1 VQERLAIRAL
11 FKLLDIDCKSTEEAA
26 KAPDFLKALIALGG
40 EAGGATPL
48 PSPPATTD
56 IEAMRKLVGNEQLVA
71 IKIKE
76 ADLKAKIAEWKK
88 TRDLIAKR
96 RPAWQT
102 LEQMA
107 KHAKGL
113 AEADQCLAHAEAVR
127 ANRLLLEAS
136 DPVAPIRTALA
147 DILRNAL
154 NRAQENHEKAYSNA
168 LEVLTDSLTWQ
179 KVSAGDQARILSE
192 VALAAPSKPEVGSDN
207 ALVAALDLKNLEA
220 RKTEAEAVPNRVTN
234 ALNKAAQLLEPKVQF
249 VPVEKIVLRN
259 ESDVDNWLAAQR
271 IKLLDALKIGPV
283 QVQ

>member
-1 VQERLAIRAL
+1 
-11 FKLLDIDCKSTEEAA
+11 
-26 KAPDFLKALIALGG
+26 
-40 EAGGATPL
+40 
-48 PSPPATTD
+48 
-56 IEAMRKLVGNEQLVA
+56 MRKLVGNEQLVA
-71 IKIKE
+71 IKSKE
-76 ADLKAKIAEWKK
+76 VDLKAKIGDWKK

-113 AEADQCLAHAEAVR
+113 AEADQCLAQAETVR
-127 ANRLLLEAS
+127 TNRLLLEAS

-147 DILRNAL
+147 DVLRSAL
-154 NRAQENHEKAYSNA
+154 NKAQENHEKAYSDA
-168 LEVLTDSLTWQ
+168 LEMLNASSTWQ
-179 KVSAGDQARILSE
+179 KLSADNRTRILGE
-192 VALAAPSKPEVGSDN
+192 VALVAPAKPELGSDT

-249 VPVEKIVLRN
+249 VPVEKIVLRS
-259 ESDVDNWLAAQR
+259 ESDVDNWLASQR
-271 IKLLDALKIGPV
+271 TKLFDALKVGPV

>member
-1 VQERLAIRAL
+1 
-11 FKLLDIDCKSTEEAA
+11 
-26 KAPDFLKALIALGG
+26 
-40 EAGGATPL
+40 
-48 PSPPATTD
+48 
-56 IEAMRKLVGNEQLVA
+56 MRKLVGNEQLVA
-71 IKIKE
+71 IKSKE
-76 ADLKAKIAEWKK
+76 VDLKAKIAEWKK

-113 AEADQCLAHAEAVR
+113 AEADQCLAQAEAVR
-127 ANRLLLEAS
+127 TNRLLLEAS

-154 NRAQENHEKAYSNA
+154 NKAQENHEKAYSNA
-168 LEVLTDSLTWQ
+168 MGVLNASSTWQ
-179 KVSAGDQARILSE
+179 KLSPGDQTRILGE
-192 VALAAPSKPEVGSDN
+192 VALVAPSKPEVGSDT
-207 ALVAALDLKNLEA
+207 ALVAALDLKNLDA

-249 VPVEKIVLRN
+249 VPVEKIVLRS
-259 ESDVDNWLAAQR
+259 ESDVDNWLAGQR
-271 IKLLDALKIGPV
+271 TKLLDALKIGPV